1 MTNFAPA
8 FYCPNLFGVFRRVGS
23 VWDVLHGS
31 LFARLLAFAG
41 LPLCAGELSLEVSLF
56 FRAEQLFGN
65 SVLPRRAARAFVFA
79 LFALCRCWIFVGLP
93 FVDRACHSN
102 AFLLVFDSASAFRGE
117 KRQRQ
122 THGAENS
129 VGGASRFDAD
139 ARAPSRQVFATK
151 TRSRE
156 NASEHRKPTCSASR
170 SDFLKLVVPILI
182 EVAER
187 RAAATC
193 WSCSKVWGATHSDAP
208 ATVNS
213 TVRDGTF
220 AAFANTSKSQ
230 HDFLSLAS
238 RPKQARFLVAS
249 KESYS

>member
-8 FYCPNLFGVFRRVGS
+8 FYCPNLFGVFRRVRS

-79 LFALCRCWIFVGLP
+79 LFALRRCWIFVGLP

-117 KRQRQ
+117 KRRRQ

-170 SDFLKLVVPILI
+170 SDSLKT
-182 EVAER
+182 R
-187 RAAATC
+187 RANPSRSRGKTRC
-193 WSCSKVWGATHSDAP
+193 CDMLELQQSLGRHPQRRSRYCKQYSPRRYFCSVCKHQQKP
-208 ATVNS
+208 A
-213 TVRDGTF
+213 
-220 AAFANTSKSQ
+220 
-230 HDFLSLAS
+230 
-238 RPKQARFLVAS
+238 
-249 KESYS
+249 